1 LNALKS
7 VINQP
12 EVEADASEEVIES
25 NKRST
30 PYTDD
35 VFAAAWKKFIE
46 ISESQGK
53 HQEALILKDEYAK
66 EEHTITVFIANEAL
80 EPSFEKLRTDLLEY
94 LRNELK
100 NDHIQL
106 RSVIKEIEKQKM
118 LYTDKEKFEHLKRKY
133 PALKDLQEKLGLD
146 PEF

>member
-1 LNALKS
+1 MA
-7 VINQP
+7 
-12 EVEADASEEVIES
+12 EV
-25 NKRST
+25 
-30 PYTDD
+30 
-35 VFAAAWKKFIE
+35 WKKYIDL
-46 ISESQGK
+46 SESQGK
-53 HQEALILKDEYAK
+53 HQEALILKEQYSK
-66 EEHTITVFIANEAL
+66 SEHTITVFISNEAL

-106 RSVIKEIEKQKM
+106 KGIVKEIEKQKM
-118 LYTDKEKFEHLKRKY
+118 LYTDKEKFDYLKSKY